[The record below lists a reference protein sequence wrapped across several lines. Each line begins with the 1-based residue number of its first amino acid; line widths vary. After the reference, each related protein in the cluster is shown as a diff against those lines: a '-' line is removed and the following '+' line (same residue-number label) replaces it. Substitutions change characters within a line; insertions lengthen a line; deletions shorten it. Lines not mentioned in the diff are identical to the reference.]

1 MYCERFYGAVISISV
16 EYNGSN
22 DILTNT
28 ADTCVYMSCILGL
41 HDKLDL
47 FIWFILNNQHSSKTI
62 TLQKRRNLNY
72 HCYKYVEYYLHSY
85 DIRYN

>member
-1 MYCERFYGAVISISV
+1 MASIFILLVKFSRWLMYCERFYGAVISISV

-47 FIWFILNNQHSSKTI
+47 FI
-62 TLQKRRNLNY
+62 
-72 HCYKYVEYYLHSY
+72 
-85 DIRYN
+85 